1 MNLDDTS
8 TPKTWL
14 LMLLLML
21 LMLLLLLDRAFRI
34 FSMQYPLAHPI
45 STTTT
50 NEGDD
55 DEDDEEDDD
64 DEDGIILV
72 NLRYKSVV
80 GTTT

>member
-14 LMLLLML
+14 LILT
-21 LMLLLLLDRAFRI
+21 LLLLDKAFRI

-50 NEGDD
+50 NEDD
-55 DEDDEEDDD
+55 DDDD

>member
-14 LMLLLML
+14 LILT
-21 LMLLLLLDRAFRI
+21 LLLLDKAFRI

-50 NEGDD
+50 NEEEDD
-55 DEDDEEDDD
+55 DDDDDD

>member
-14 LMLLLML
+14 LLLLS
-21 LMLLLLLDRAFRI
+21 LLLDKAFRI

-50 NEGDD
+50 NEEEDD
-55 DEDDEEDDD
+55 DDDD